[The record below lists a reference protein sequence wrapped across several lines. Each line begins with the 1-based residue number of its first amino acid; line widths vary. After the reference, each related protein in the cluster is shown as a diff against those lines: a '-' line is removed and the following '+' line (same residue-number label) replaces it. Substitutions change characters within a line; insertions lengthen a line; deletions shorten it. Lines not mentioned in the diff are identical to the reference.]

1 MGGDNDGHWRWIILS
16 FFWTLPRNGGIGL
29 RSNPDHTRQTVK
41 MQIPKGVTMGIS
53 EALMTLFFS
62 QEEKKKSGLAK
73 GVTAKKEGDKL
84 KAARERRN

>member
-1 MGGDNDGHWRWIILS
+1 
-16 FFWTLPRNGGIGL
+16 
-29 RSNPDHTRQTVK
+29 